1 MIGIIG
7 GLKAGYSVGQFIK
20 LGDRGVEADGF
31 NPFADTV
38 DDFVGCAAQGRGI
51 VAEGIRTRAAGG
63 GQAVQVFRGDAP
75 DALGMAPG
83 AFDAAFRPFQIANVI
98 SALLPAVNAMDH
110 LPLIALLVLQALLSS
125 QIIPARVL
133 LLNS

>member
-1 MIGIIG
+1 MNSA
-7 GLKAGYSVGQFIK
+7 LAQ
-20 LGDRGVEADGF
+20 LLLNAL
-31 NPFADTV
+31 
-38 DDFVGCAAQGRGI
+38 FVRLLISITLSLPI
-51 VAEGIRTRAAGG
+51 VSSLAHHLT
-63 GQAVQVFRGDAP
+63 
-75 DALGMAPG
+75 
-83 AFDAAFRPFQIANVI
+83 FRPFQIANVI